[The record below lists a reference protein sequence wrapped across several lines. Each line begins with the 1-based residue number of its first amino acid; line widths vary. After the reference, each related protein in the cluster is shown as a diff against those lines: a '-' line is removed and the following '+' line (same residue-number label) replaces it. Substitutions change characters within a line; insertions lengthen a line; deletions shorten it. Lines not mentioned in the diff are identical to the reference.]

1 MIKIKMVV
9 GAVILA
15 STMLVGCSSNN
26 DATNATL
33 NSVVT
38 KLNQVQS
45 DIQEAK
51 AEAARANQRL
61 DNLTRTSYK
70 K

>member
-15 STMLVGCSSNN
+15 STMLVGCSSH
-26 DATNATL
+26 DEATNTTL
-33 NSVVT
+33 NTVVS

-45 DIQEAK
+45 DVQEAK

>member
-15 STMLVGCSSNN
+15 STMLVGCSSNG
-26 DATNATL
+26 DATSATL

-38 KLNQVQS
+38 KLNSIQS
-45 DIQEAK
+45 DVQEAK
-51 AEAARANQRL
+51 SEAARANQRL